1 MIKTVNIILKPIPR
15 ISYQR
20 FKAKKKRHCY
30 IYIYDSN
37 LFNSSSSR
45 SKQRAKEKKILLQ
58 ENKMDIK
65 YIHVL

>member
-1 MIKTVNIILKPIPR
+1 MIKMVNIILKPIHASH
-15 ISYQR
+15 IKDS
-20 FKAKKKRHCY
+20 KLKRKDIA

-58 ENKMDIK
+58 ENKNGRK
-65 YIHVL
+65 VYIYVL